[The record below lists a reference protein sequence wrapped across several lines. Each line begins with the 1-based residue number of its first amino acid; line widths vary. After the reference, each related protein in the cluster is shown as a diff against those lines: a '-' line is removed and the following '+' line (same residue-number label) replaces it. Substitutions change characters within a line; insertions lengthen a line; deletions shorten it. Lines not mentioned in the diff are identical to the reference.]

1 MAGTNPRAA
10 RIAKLIQRVIA
21 ASIETQLH
29 DKRLENV
36 TITEVRV
43 TNDLQLARVFWTQLG
58 DDGKEQGERKRAT
71 QALRQAKGRLRAAVG
86 AKAGL
91 RLTPELQFIYDEV
104 PSEAHEIEDILAAA
118 RKRDEE
124 LAKARAN
131 ARYAGE
137 EDPYRHGDEP
147 ADDESGDEFDESDD
161 AGGFGGFDGADG
173 YGAGFA
179 GAIGGVDFDD
189 LDSDSIDDSAD
200 ADSLG
205 ANGDADDN
213 AVSED
218 EGFGEVDSDSDDT
231 VADDTMDEN
240 AAGNDADSGSLPV
253 REA

>member
-58 DDGKEQGERKRAT
+58 DEGKEQGERKRAT

-91 RLTPELQFIYDEV
+91 RLTPELQFMYDEV
-104 PSEAHEIEDILAAA
+104 PSEAHEIEDILATAH
-118 RKRDEE
+118 KRDEE

-131 ARYAGE
+131 AQYAGE
-137 EDPYRHGDEP
+137 EDPYWHNDEP
-147 ADDESGDEFDESDD
+147 EDGESDDGFDESSGADGFGEFDDVDSGTDGDNAFEDAAESDSVADDEYES
-161 AGGFGGFDGADG
+161 
-173 YGAGFA
+173 
-179 GAIGGVDFDD
+179 
-189 LDSDSIDDSAD
+189 
-200 ADSLG
+200 
-205 ANGDADDN
+205 GDAD
-213 AVSED
+213 
-218 EGFGEVDSDSDDT
+218 
-231 VADDTMDEN
+231 
-240 AAGNDADSGSLPV
+240 AAPDLHSAH
-253 REA
+253 EA